1 MAEKSKQQQPRV
13 LRIGIVQGGKVVHE
27 RLIKPGQHVTVGDSP
42 KNTFT
47 FPLDTPV
54 KKYTL
59 FVAKGPGK
67 YQLIFS
73 DQMSGKLSYQGGVA
87 TLDQLVEKGDVTRK
101 GANFTL
107 PLSSK
112 SRGKIV
118 IGQTVVLFQF
128 VAAPPESARM
138 LNNKDFKPRL
148 ADPDDQ
154 VFLGFLALWSAIGI
168 VLMIYVVN
176 TPPVVVTIE
185 ETQERF
191 VDLVLP
197 PDKPKKEEPPPKPI
211 EQEIDPNAAGPAVD
225 KARDSGP
232 KKAKSDKPKSRG
244 EKVAAAKNRAAN
256 RAEVLQKSKL
266 LIGIFGTRGEN
277 NSGMTVADVFADS
290 DANAQSL
297 SEALDGVGGVQ
308 VAQGGEVSMR
318 GQTDSSGRGDASIGA
333 LAQGGGGSS
342 NVKEVKVAAPTAN
355 MSTGRF
361 EASSGEGADAIRG
374 VLRAKQG
381 QIKYCYEKQL
391 KANPK
396 LAGRVVA
403 AVYISGGKVNSV
415 EIDENSTGD
424 SELGK
429 CIVGK
434 IRRWR
439 FPPEVSD
446 TIYLPFV
453 FSAN

>member
-1 MAEKSKQQQPRV
+1 M
-13 LRIGIVQGGKVVHE
+13 
-27 RLIKPGQHVTVGDSP
+27 
-42 KNTFT
+42 
-47 FPLDTPV
+47 
-54 KKYTL
+54 
-59 FVAKGPGK
+59 
-67 YQLIFS
+67 
-73 DQMSGKLSYQGGVA
+73 
-87 TLDQLVEKGDVTRK
+87 
-101 GANFTL
+101 
-107 PLSSK
+107 
-112 SRGKIV
+112 
-118 IGQTVVLFQF
+118 
-128 VAAPPESARM
+128 
-138 LNNKDFKPRL
+138 
-148 ADPDDQ
+148 
-154 VFLGFLALWSAIGI
+154 
-168 VLMIYVVN
+168 VN